1 MPEPE
6 TEGRRPRLREVV
18 QEEGNQRLK
27 RRKKKNRRRP
37 FPETNRQMEPR
48 RWRSQPSSQR
58 GRSLPLIMNWTKGVQ
73 PTGLW
78 GRGVPALQ
86 ENLPK
91 GSAWKHLSINQRIYT
106 KLQIQ
111 LVKK

>member
-1 MPEPE
+1 M
-6 TEGRRPRLREVV
+6 EVTA
-18 QEEGNQRLK
+18 L
-27 RRKKKNRRRP
+27 
-37 FPETNRQMEPR
+37 
-48 RWRSQPSSQR
+48 SSQLGR
-58 GRSLPLIMNWTKGVQ
+58 GRPLNLNWTKGVQ

-91 GSAWKHLSINQRIYT
+91 GSTGKHLSINQRIYT